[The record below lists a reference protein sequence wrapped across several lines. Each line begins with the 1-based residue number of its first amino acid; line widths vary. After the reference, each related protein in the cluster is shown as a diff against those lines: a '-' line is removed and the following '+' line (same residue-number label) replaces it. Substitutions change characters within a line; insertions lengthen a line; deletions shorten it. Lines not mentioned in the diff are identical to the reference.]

1 MAKTLF
7 WMRPMTGFAR
17 RIASFLLCVSP
28 LFAAGGLPSAGEV
41 LDRYVGATGGAAA
54 WHEKRVETDDVEG
67 RTLDGMRV
75 VLRATVTISRAGNS
89 LSEIQVPQA
98 GREGIY
104 KGVAWASS
112 HFSGVRIKHGMERD
126 EAMRDAR
133 MLEEADWR
141 TLYPQ
146 SRVAAIESVGAE
158 RCYKVLLLPSP
169 TQKTEWFSV
178 ATGLLVKRSASEL
191 SPEGDTPA
199 GYTVEEWA
207 THSKIRQPSVMLA
220 WRGDFEYRLR
230 VLNTIYDLKHIDLA
244 YPAEVAD
251 YLKAERAGKA
261 LPNAEEIVERH
272 IYESGGPEFYEMLR
286 TQQVSGRLIYVD
298 RNVEGRMDSFAAQ
311 GGKYY
316 QVTDIPGMGR
326 AERGSDGVIAWD
338 RSPSIGPR
346 VRPHKDTAS
355 LGVTLDAAGM
365 IEWRTLID
373 HVRTEAEEKVDG
385 RDCYR
390 VRLTPR
396 DGSPDMI
403 RWYDRR
409 TGLLYR
415 SQLELRTD
423 MGALPLVMTYEE
435 YRDLGDVKWPSKVRT
450 TASGQDTVF
459 SADDVKLN
467 EPLDESVFEV
477 PAQIRDLAQKTSDAE
492 GIMP

>member
-1 MAKTLF
+1 MVAQ
-7 WMRPMTGFAR
+7 
-17 RIASFLLCVSP
+17 ASACGLLLLCALP
-28 LFAAGGLPSAGEV
+28 LGAAGSLPSAAAV
-41 LDRYVGATGGAAA
+41 LDRYVNVTGGAAA
-54 WHEKRVETDDVEG
+54 WHDKRVETDDVEG
-67 RTLDGMRV
+67 RTLDRMRV

-89 LSEIQVPQA
+89 LSQIQVPQA
-98 GREGIY
+98 GSEGIY

-126 EAMRDAR
+126 EALRDSR

-146 SRVAAIESVGAE
+146 SRVAGIEDVAGD
-158 RCYKVLLLPSP
+158 RCYKVLLLPSV

-178 ATGLLVKRSASEL
+178 ATGLLVRRSAFEL

-199 GYTVEEWA
+199 GYTVEDWA
-207 THSKIRQPSVMLA
+207 TYGGVKQPSVMLA
-220 WRGDFEYRLR
+220 WRGEFEYRLR
-230 VLNTIYDLKHIDLA
+230 VLNTIYDLKHMDLA
-244 YPAEVAD
+244 YPAEVAE

-272 IYESGGPEFYEMLR
+272 IFESGGPEFYEMLR
-286 TQQVSGRLIYVD
+286 TQRVSGRLTYVS
-298 RNVEGRMDSFAAQ
+298 RNVEGRMETWAAQ

-316 QVTDIPGMGR
+316 QLTDVPGMGR
-326 AERGSDGVIAWD
+326 QEEGSDGVIAWD

-346 VRPHKDTAS
+346 VKRRQNTAA

-373 HVRTEAEEKVDG
+373 HLRTEAEEKIDG
-385 RDCYR
+385 RDCWR

-403 RWYDRR
+403 RWYDRE

-415 SQLELRTD
+415 SALEVRTD
-423 MGALPLVMTYEE
+423 MGALPLVMTYEQ
-435 YRDLGDVKWPSKVRT
+435 YRDVGDVKWPSRVRT

-459 SADDVKLN
+459 SADEVKLN

-477 PAQIRDLAQKTSDAE
+477 PPEIRELAQKNADTE